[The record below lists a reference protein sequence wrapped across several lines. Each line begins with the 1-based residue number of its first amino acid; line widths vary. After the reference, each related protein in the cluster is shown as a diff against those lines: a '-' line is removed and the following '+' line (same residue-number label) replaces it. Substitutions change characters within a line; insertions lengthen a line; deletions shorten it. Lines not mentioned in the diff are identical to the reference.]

1 MRFSCGDI
9 EDAFFT
15 VEIEEESCKYT
26 AFQTPFGCY
35 EYTRMAQGLKNAATA
50 WAKIIADAFKNIM
63 TLQLFIYQDDVVNY
77 AGPSL
82 TTHLQMQQQIYEVLK
97 DHDMAFKPT
106 TTKLKDIGTCLE
118 CSGTSS

>member
-1 MRFSCGDI
+1 
-9 EDAFFT
+9 
-15 VEIEEESCKYT
+15 
-26 AFQTPFGCY
+26 
-35 EYTRMAQGLKNAATA
+35 MAQGLKNAATA

-77 AGPSL
+77 AGPSP